1 MLNTNSLYSVYKIV
15 FISILI
21 VSIYSGCS
29 REEQVPLQE
38 TETYA
43 KAVSDFYLSLG
54 AIETDQALFAF
65 NKMNDVASMY
75 PEEPAAWANLGVYAM
90 RQGNYELAADR
101 LSKARELATGN
112 AEILF
117 LSALL
122 ESSRGDIE
130 QSIEYLRKA
139 SEANPSDLKIQYMLA
154 KELERVDDEGNIS
167 VIENLLEGMLE
178 QQPDNQLLIL
188 DLIRLS
194 AKQGNAEKTNNYLD
208 RMAEFSETWHG
219 SAQNQFQSVR
229 QSAEEGDLPSLSI
242 ELALLRNELNTLPQF
257 RAYQR
262 QLELPPNQVG
272 FLIREFLVLPEPQM
286 RAATPDSAMSF
297 TSEQPEGVQQ
307 SVVQMIKSVTL
318 LENVPPLM
326 AIIVDG
332 RVIVDNEAEMP
343 FPGGSED
350 RLNQN
355 SVALIDYNYDF
366 LNDIALAGDDGLR
379 LYRQEE
385 DFSFTD
391 VTGQTNLP
399 ASVRNGSYNSVWSV
413 DIDVDGDLDLVL
425 APADGTPVV
434 LRNNGDESFSEI
446 SLFDGPQSPSEFHW
460 ADFDGDGDPDAA
472 FLDKAGNLH
481 LFENLRSG
489 VMRIVENVPHSQE
502 VAALSYAD
510 LNSDSYLDLIAL
522 KQDGSVH
529 RIYSRPGFEGWR
541 SELLIENSGLTG
553 LAGVDRNSLFIQDMD
568 NNGRLDL
575 VLSSKDETVIWL
587 GEDEAGH
594 QRLTADLPGLITSI
608 VDIDGDERLDLLGLS
623 DELQPFQLMNSG
635 TMEYNARSIRA
646 RASGTAGDQRINS
659 FGIGGEMEVR
669 SGLLYQKQ
677 PINSPIVHFG
687 LGNHEDTDMLRIIW
701 PNGSVQAEFAELGI
715 GSTIFNEQILKGS
728 CPWLFTHN
736 GDEHVFVT
744 DLIWRSPLG
753 LRINAQET
761 AGVIQ
766 TEDRVRI
773 PGKMLKP
780 NNGVYDLRITA
791 ELWETHF
798 FDMIKL
804 VAIDHP
810 EGTDLFIDERFAFP
824 PPDLSFKIT
833 GTPQPVERVLD
844 EAGNDMTDLI
854 REIDQNYLHAFQ
866 KSKYQGV
873 TEEHSIEIVLGE
885 EAPENGPLWL
895 LAHGWVRPTDSSINL
910 ALSQGSNNMPKGI
923 RVDVPG
929 KHGEWVT
936 VYPDLGFPAGKTK
949 TVMIDLEDI
958 FPDPSDRRIKM
969 TTSTET
975 YWDAIQWAEGKPEAI
990 YTETELNPVKKDLAY
1005 RGYSEWIK
1013 EDEYSPELPD
1023 YNVITST
1030 TPRWQDLI
1038 GYYTRFGDV
1047 SELLNIIDDRY
1058 VIMNAGDELQLEF
1071 ESLEPPADGYVRNF
1085 VLIADGWVK
1094 DGDFNTGH
1102 SKTVHPLP
1110 THSQTDDDYFE
1121 LNYERLQD
1129 DPVYQKHKQDW
1140 VDYHTR
1146 YITPELFRTALN
1158 FE

>member
-1 MLNTNSLYSVYKIV
+1 MYKIV
-15 FISILI
+15 LISVLMIFLI
-21 VSIYSGCS
+21 SGCAH
-29 REEQVPLQE
+29 EEEKPVQE

-43 KAVSDFYLSLG
+43 EAVSAFYLSLG

-101 LSKARELATGN
+101 LSKAREIAPGN
-112 AEILF
+112 ADILF

-122 ESSRGDIE
+122 ENNRGDIE
-130 QSIEYLRKA
+130 QSIEYLREA
-139 SEANPSDLKIQYMLA
+139 SEANPSDLKIKYMLA
-154 KELERVDDEGNIS
+154 KQLEREDDEGNIS
-167 VIENLLEGMLE
+167 GIEKLLEDMLE
-178 QQPDNQLLIL
+178 QQPENQLLIL

-194 AKQGNAEKTNNYLD
+194 AKQGDEEKTDDYLNELANFTD
-208 RMAEFSETWHG
+208 SWSEG
-219 SAQNQFQSVR
+219 ARSQFRSVR
-229 QSAEEGDLPSLSI
+229 ESAEEGDLPALSI
-242 ELALLRNELNTLPQF
+242 ELALLRNELNVLPQF
-257 RAYQR
+257 RVYVR
-262 QLELPPNQVG
+262 ELELPPNQVG
-272 FLIREFLVLPEPQM
+272 FLIREFLKLPAPEM
-286 RAATPDSAMSF
+286 RAAAPDSAMSF
-297 TSEQPEGVQQ
+297 TRGQPEKVEQTA
-307 SVVQMIKSVTL
+307 VQMIKSVIL
-318 LENVPPLM
+318 LEDVPPLM
-326 AIIVDG
+326 AVVENG
-332 RVIVDNEAEMP
+332 RVIIDNEAEMP
-343 FPGGSED
+343 FPGSSD
-350 RLNQN
+350 KRLNQN
-355 SVALIDYNYDF
+355 SIAQIDYNYNF
-366 LNDIALAGDDGLR
+366 LNDIALAGEGGFR
-379 LYRQEE
+379 LYRQED

-391 VTGQTNLP
+391 VTRRTNLP
-399 ASVRNGSYNSVWSV
+399 ASLRNGSYNGVWSV
-413 DIDVDGDLDLVL
+413 DIDVDGDLDIVL
-425 APADGTPVV
+425 APYEETPVV
-434 LRNNGDESFSEI
+434 LRNNGDETFTEI
-446 SLFDGPQSPSEFHW
+446 SLFDGVQSVTEFHW
-460 ADFDGDGDPDAA
+460 VDFDGDGDPDAA
-472 FLDKAGNLH
+472 FLDQSGNMY

-489 VMRIVENVPHSQE
+489 VMKAVENIPHSE
-502 VAALSYAD
+502 DVAALIYAD
-510 LNSDSYLDLIAL
+510 LNADSYLDLIIL

-529 RIYSRPGFEGWR
+529 MLYSRPEFTGWQ
-541 SELLIENSGLTG
+541 SELLIESSGLTG
-553 LAGVDRNSLFIQDMD
+553 LNGKVNSSLFIQDMD

-575 VLSSKDETVIWL
+575 ILSLPSETVIWL
-587 GEDEAGH
+587 GEDEAGY
-594 QRLTADLPGLITSI
+594 QRLPAELPGIITSV
-608 VDIDGDERLDLLGLS
+608 VDIDGDERLDLLGFS
-623 DELQPFQLMNSG
+623 EDMQPFQLINSG
-635 TMEYNARSIRA
+635 TLDYNARSIRA

-766 TEDRVRI
+766 TEDRVRV
-773 PGKMLKP
+773 PGNMLKP
-780 NNGVYDLRITA
+780 KNGVYDLRITA

-804 VAIDHP
+804 VAVDHP

-833 GTPQPVERVLD
+833 GEPRPVERVLD
-844 EAGNDMTDLI
+844 ESGIDRTDLI

-866 KSKYQGV
+866 KSKYQGL
-873 TEEHSIEIVLGE
+873 TEEHSIEVVLGD
-885 EAPENGPLWL
+885 EAPESGPLWL

-910 ALSQGSNNMPKGI
+910 ALSQGSNNLPKGI
-923 RVDVPG
+923 HVEIPD
-929 KHGEWVT
+929 KNGEWT
-936 VYPDLGFPAGKTK
+936 TAYPDIGFPAGKTK
-949 TVMIDLEDI
+949 TVMIDLEDV
-958 FPDPSDRRIKM
+958 FPEPSDRRVKL

-975 YWDAIQWAEGKPEAI
+975 YWDAIRWAEGKPGAT
-990 YTETELNPVKKDLAY
+990 YTETELNPVKMQLAY

-1023 YNVITST
+1023 YSVITST

-1071 ESLEPPADGYVRNF
+1071 ESLEPPAEGYVRNF

-1102 SKTVHPLP
+1102 SKTVRPLP

-1158 FE
+1158 FK

>member
-1 MLNTNSLYSVYKIV
+1 MLSVNYLYSIFNIV
-15 FISILI
+15 FVSILLVVI
-21 VSIYSGCS
+21 HSGCS
-29 REEQVPLQE
+29 QEEQVPIEE

-43 KAVSDFYLSLG
+43 EAVSDFYLSLG

-65 NKMNDVASMY
+65 NKMNDVASLY

-101 LSKARELATGN
+101 LSKARELAPEN
-112 AEILF
+112 ADILF

-122 ESSRGDIE
+122 ENNRGDLE
-130 QSIEYLRKA
+130 KSIEYLREASKA
-139 SEANPSDLKIQYMLA
+139 DPSDLKIKYKLA
-154 KELERVDDEGNIS
+154 MELERQDDEGNIS
-167 VIENLLEGMLE
+167 EIEELLVEMLD
-178 QQPDNQLLIL
+178 QQPENQILIL
-188 DLIRLS
+188 DLVRLS
-194 AKQGNAEKTNNYLD
+194 AKQGDAEKIDKYIDQLT
-208 RMAEFSETWHG
+208 EFSDTWTESARSQFRTVRET
-219 SAQNQFQSVR
+219 
-229 QSAEEGDLPSLSI
+229 AEEDDLSSLSI
-242 ELALLRNELNTLPQF
+242 ELAFLRNELNTLPQF
-257 RAYQR
+257 REYQR

-272 FLIREFLVLPEPQM
+272 FLITEFLTLPEPQM
-286 RAATPDSAMSF
+286 RAAVPDTAMTF
-297 TSEQPEGVQQ
+297 TIEQPEPVGQTTVQL
-307 SVVQMIKSVTL
+307 IKSVTL
-318 LENVPPLM
+318 LEDVPPLM
-326 AIIVDG
+326 AVVENGQVII
-332 RVIVDNEAEMP
+332 DNEADFP
-343 FPGGSED
+343 FPGSPDE
-350 RLNQN
+350 RLNKN
-355 SVALIDYNYDF
+355 SIALIDYNYDF
-366 LNDIALAGDDGLR
+366 FNDVALAGDDGIR
-379 LYRQEE
+379 LYRQDEG
-385 DFSFTD
+385 FIFTD
-391 VTGQTNLP
+391 VTGQTGLP
-399 ASVRNGSYNSVWSV
+399 SSILNSSYKSVWSV
-413 DIDVDGDLDLVL
+413 DIDVDGDLDIVL
-425 APADGTPVV
+425 APAEGIPVV
-434 LRNNGDESFSEI
+434 LRNNGDETFTEV
-446 SLFDGPQSPSEFHW
+446 SLFDGPQSPSDFQL
-460 ADFDGDGDPDAA
+460 ADLDGDGDPDAA
-472 FLDKAGNLH
+472 FLDQAGNVH

-489 VMRIVENVPHSQE
+489 VMKAVEDVPNSQE

-510 LNSDSYLDLIAL
+510 LNADSYLDLIAL

-529 RIYSRPGFEGWR
+529 RIYSRPGFTGWR
-541 SELLIENSGLTG
+541 SELLIENSELTG
-553 LAGVDRNSLFIQDMD
+553 LNGAVNNSIFIQDID

-575 VLSSKDETVIWL
+575 VLSSQEETVIWL
-587 GEDEAGH
+587 GEDETGI
-594 QRLTADLPGLITSI
+594 QRLPSEFTGLVTSV
-608 VDIDGDERLDLLGLS
+608 VDIDGDQRLDLLGFS
-623 DELQPFQLMNSG
+623 DDMQPFQLLNSG
-635 TMEYNARSIRA
+635 TMDYNARSIRA
-646 RASGTAGDQRINS
+646 RASGTTGDQRINS

-736 GDEHVFVT
+736 GEEHVFVT

-773 PGKMLKP
+773 PGNMLKQKS
-780 NNGVYDLRITA
+780 GVYDLRITA

-804 VAIDHP
+804 VAVDHP
-810 EGTDLFIDERFAFP
+810 KGTDLFIDERFAFP

-833 GTPQPVERVLD
+833 GEPQPVERVLD
-844 EAGNDMTDLI
+844 ENGVDMTELI

-873 TEEHSIEIVLGE
+873 TEEHSIEIELGDA
-885 EAPENGPLWL
+885 APLSGPLWL

-910 ALSQGSNNMPKGI
+910 ALSQGSNKLPKGI

-929 KHGEWVT
+929 KNGEWVT

-958 FPDPSDRRIKM
+958 FTDPSDRRIKM

-975 YWDAIQWAEGKPEAI
+975 YWDAIRWAEGKPESA
-990 YTETELNPVKKDLAY
+990 YTETELNPVKMDLAY
-1005 RGYSEWIK
+1005 RGYSEWVK

-1023 YNVITST
+1023 YSVITST

-1071 ESLEPPADGYVRNF
+1071 ESLEPPAEGYVRNF

-1110 THSQTDDDYFE
+1110 THAQTDDDYFE
-1121 LNYERLQD
+1121 LDYERLQD
-1129 DPVYQKHKQDW
+1129 DPVYQRHKQDW

-1158 FE
+1158 FK